1 MATPTAAPTQKTN
14 TTAKKSDKTPG
25 GPPRQGRGHGQ
36 SPPANLFTG
45 IGRLGQEPTLRYSN
59 EGRAWCKTSLA
70 IFQGEDKDP
79 IWLQIK
85 AFAKPL
91 DKGGWD
97 ESVPIAL
104 AELQKGQKVSVRGK
118 LFCDKRDYNGKEYVD
133 WGLVL
138 YGAPTLI
145 VDEAKNGADAGDEP
159 D

>member
-1 MATPTAAPTQKTN
+1 MSTQTAVPTKSAAKPE
-14 TTAKKSDKTPG
+14 KK
-25 GPPRQGRGHGQ
+25 
-36 SPPANLFTG
+36 PAMNLFTG
-45 IGRLGQEPTLRYSN
+45 VGRLGQDPTMRYSG
-59 EGRAWCKTSLA
+59 EGRAWTTTSLA

-79 IWLQIK
+79 IWLKLK

-104 AELQKGQKVSVRGK
+104 AEVKKGQKISVRGK
-118 LFCDKRDYNGKEYVD
+118 LFCDKHEHKGKEYVD

-138 YGAPTLI
+138 YNAPTLV
-145 VDEAKNGADAGDEP
+145 VDEPKNGANTESEP

>member
-1 MATPTAAPTQKTN
+1 MPTQTAAP
-14 TTAKKSDKTPG
+14 KKSVDKKA
-25 GPPRQGRGHGQ
+25 PPM
-36 SPPANLFTG
+36 NLFTG
-45 IGRLGQEPTLRYSN
+45 IGRLGQEPVMRYSAD
-59 EGRAWCKTSLA
+59 GRAWCKTSLA

-91 DKGGWD
+91 DAGGWD
-97 ESVPIAL
+97 ESVPVAL
-104 AELQKGQKVSVRGK
+104 AEMKKGQKVSVRGK

-138 YGAPTLI
+138 YSVPTI
-145 VDEAKNGADAGDEP
+145 VVDEPKSEAAAGDEP